1 MRQFLRSAAVA
12 LNNRGYHASGTVMVR
27 PSRRATLRE
36 SLVIFTSATRS
47 SAVSAKMPMPGLQE
61 FRFVFG
67 DQFLNPPQ
75 FLGRKPRSQLLS
87 ISSVPG
93 QSGLPGFLQY
103 TAATYCSI
111 AIYRFTCA
119 AWHQDLALG
128 RRDLAWPAA
137 PSAARRPRPRGRPCR
152 RCPGPRCAAETACRL
167 AQLPLSAG
175 GPDLGSHRPTRSC
188 DRPWLA
194 GPPVPGAAPTP
205 RTSRRRDHGSFRRI
219 CDRSAGFATATW
231 TSGTKLP
238 PSRAACTATPPRP
251 HPDPLWSGAPTCRRS
266 EPPP

>member
-1 MRQFLRSAAVA
+1 M
-12 LNNRGYHASGTVMVR
+12 LNSTNRDNS
-27 PSRRATLRE
+27 TLPAND
-36 SLVIFTSATRS
+36 TSQTT
-47 SAVSAKMPMPGLQE
+47 
-61 FRFVFG
+61 
-67 DQFLNPPQ
+67 
-75 FLGRKPRSQLLS
+75 
-87 ISSVPG
+87 SVPET
-93 QSGLPGFLQY
+93 QCLLHPHQTDLRHY
-103 TAATYCSI
+103 TGATYCGV
-111 AIYRFTCA
+111 AIYRFACA
-119 AWHQDLALG
+119 AWHQDLDPS

-167 AQLPLSAG
+167 AQLPPSAG

-219 CDRSAGFATATW
+219 CDRSAESATATW
-231 TSGTKLP
+231 TNGTKPP

-251 HPDPLWSGAPTCRRS
+251 HPDPRWSGAPTCRRS